1 MINKYVTMQE
11 AIKVLGFCRRT
22 LQVYANNNKIE
33 TIRTTGGHRRFNIN
47 KYIEDN
53 NIKIREEDN
62 KLSIIYC
69 RVSSE
74 DKIDDLEKQIN
85 YLKNKYGDT
94 CEVITDIGSSLH
106 CDRKGIKRIMDLA
119 IDNKIDK
126 LIVTHK
132 DRLSRFGFEGLSYML
147 KVCSKATI
155 IVDDLDIK
163 CSNTEKIEELIEIIT
178 LLKIKSNK

>member
-1 MINKYVTMQE
+1 MKTVYVDMKE
-11 AIKVLGFCRRT
+11 AIRVLGLCRRT
-22 LQVYANNNKIE
+22 LQIYGNSGKIE

-62 KLSIIYC
+62 KLTILYC

-74 DKIDDLEKQIN
+74 DKMDDLEKQIN
-85 YLKNKYGDT
+85 YLKNKYGDE
-94 CEVITDIGSSLH
+94 CEVITDIGSSLY
-106 CDRKGIKRIMDLA
+106 CDRKGLKRIMDLA

-126 LIVTHK
+126 LIVTHR

-147 KVCSKATI
+147 KVCSRATI
-155 IVDDLDIK
+155 IVDDLDIE
-163 CSNTEKIEELIEIIT
+163 CSNTEKIEELLDIIS
-178 LLKIKSNK
+178 LLKIKR